1 MFADGF
7 IRWQFKGDTFGED
20 KMLQAIRRL
29 SKVLAYGYAVYLSL
43 RWYPRIGT
51 ETIFGDMVTRNSYWL
66 TVIGFFIL
74 AWIVILL
81 TDWIFANK
89 ERNTAIPEQVE
100 PIFSES
106 PSAELSTLKPSL
118 AEEHEVTVVQPE
130 LTLKTLQALATSLMV
145 TRLLL
150 ANRRYV
156 LQI

>member
-1 MFADGF
+1 LFADGF

-74 AWIVILL
+74 AWILTLL
-81 TDWIFANK
+81 TNWIFADK
-89 ERNTAIPEQVE
+89 EKNTAIPEQVVDLSRFVSA
-100 PIFSES
+100 PLIAFS
-106 PSAELSTLKPSL
+106 
-118 AEEHEVTVVQPE
+118 
-130 LTLKTLQALATSLMV
+130 ATKE
-145 TRLLL
+145 TDYGTET
-150 ANRRYV
+150 NRR
-156 LQI
+156 I